1 MSEPANFPGEVLEN
15 DSGNAAD
22 AAVDH
27 LIKTVGE
34 RVRKAREMKGMPRRV
49 VSELSGV
56 SPRYLAQLEAGEG
69 NISIGLLKRIAIA
82 LDHRIEWLVGDD
94 DPWTSEALRISVL
107 YRSAP
112 STVRASVMD
121 ALAPDP
127 PETLRAQRICLIG
140 LRGAGKSTLGA
151 EAGDKLGVP
160 FVELNREI
168 EAYSGM
174 PVNEVIALYGNE
186 GYRGLEAQAMQR
198 VIATYDTVILAV
210 AGGIVAEPATYQIL
224 KAHFHTIWVKANP
237 EEHMNRVRA
246 QGDTRPMEGNPEAM
260 EQLRTLLQSR
270 AELYDQALVTLD
282 TSNKPVKQSLSDL
295 LVLIE
300 DRGFLGVA

>member
-1 MSEPANFPGEVLEN
+1 MSEVTNFRGEVLAS
-15 DSGNAAD
+15 DSRNAAD
-22 AAVDH
+22 VAVDH

-94 DPWTSEALRISVL
+94 DPWTSEALRITDL

-112 STVRASVMD
+112 SQVRASVMD

-140 LRGAGKSTLGA
+140 LRGAGKSTLGSR
-151 EAGDKLGVP
+151 AGEVLGVP

-168 EAYSGM
+168 ESHSGM

-186 GYRGLEAQAMQR
+186 GYRWLEAQAVQR
-198 VIATYDTVILAV
+198 VIATYDSMILAV
-210 AGGIVAEPATYQIL
+210 AGGIVAEPATYQML
-224 KAHFHTIWVKANP
+224 LAQFHTIWVRTTP
-237 EEHMNRVRA
+237 EEHMSRVRA

-260 EQLRTLLQSR
+260 DQLRTLLRSR
-270 AELYDQALVTLD
+270 ETLYGQALATLD
-282 TSNKPVKQSLSDL
+282 TSNKPMETSLDEL
-295 LVLIE
+295 LGLIKE
-300 DRGFLGVA
+300 KGFLND